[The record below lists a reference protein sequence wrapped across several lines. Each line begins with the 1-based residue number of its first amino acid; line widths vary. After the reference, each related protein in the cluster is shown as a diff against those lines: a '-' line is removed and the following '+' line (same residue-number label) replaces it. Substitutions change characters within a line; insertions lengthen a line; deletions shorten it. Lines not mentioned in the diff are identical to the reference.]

1 MEKSLKM
8 ILNPILIPVKP
19 ESKLYNIQG
28 NFCFDGATRAI
39 YLFINGVKYFIS
51 SDNVPELIFDSLI
64 IGSHKIPNNVN
75 DKKGII
81 DNTVNFTNNYS
92 NIALLDDS
100 VMIMG
105 GNNTCT
111 DQVTNSILLGF
122 DTNFNSYN
130 SVILNNQF
138 SNIHNI
144 IDSILAIDNSNIFNS
159 DHCVISGQFLDSN
172 LQTSNSVMTGF
183 QNSMEGTIFSGLFG
197 RNSNISGGESIIN
210 IGNINNFSC
219 NTPSVSNITIGNDN
233 SYNNL
238 YTYNNN
244 IILGSNN
251 NFSNSSSNSFL
262 LGSNLTNIPP
272 FNDVVAIGNG
282 TASSSSIFYGGT
294 PGKITSPIP
303 ASVLSIFSNNLILG
317 SNDDSSTEFS
327 GGISYPT
334 KTLTLNGGDE
344 YFVSI
349 SDYNLFI
356 QNTSI
361 IDGVDIYLPLMASLR
376 IGQTW
381 RIVNNSPFLPPLTHI
396 IFIHTLDAGMN
407 IYSNGL
413 ILNAQLFSGGVY
425 DFVYDGIV
433 FQLIAKV

>member
-1 MEKSLKM
+1 MSKN
-8 ILNPILIPVKP
+8 ILNPIFIPVKSQ
-19 ESKLYNIQG
+19 SKLYNIQG
-28 NFCFDGATRAI
+28 NFCFDDVTKSI

-51 SDNVPELIFDSLI
+51 AEDVPDVVFDSLI

-92 NIALLDDS
+92 NIALTDDS

-105 GNNTCT
+105 GNNTT
-111 DQVTNSILLGF
+111 SDQVTNSILLGF
-122 DTNFNSYN
+122 DTIFNSYN
-130 SVILNNQF
+130 SVIINNQF

-144 IDSILAIDNSNIFNS
+144 IDSILAIDNSNIFNTNNS
-159 DHCVISGQFLDSN
+159 IINGQFLDSN

-183 QNSMEGTIFSGLFG
+183 QNNMEGTIFSGLFG
-197 RNSNISGGESIIN
+197 RNSNISGGEAIIN
-210 IGNINNFSC
+210 IGSINNFSC
-219 NTPSVSNITIGNDN
+219 NSVASSISNITIGNDN

-244 IILGSNN
+244 IILGGNN
-251 NFSNSSSNSFL
+251 NFSNSSTNSVL
-262 LGSNLTNIPP
+262 LGSNLVNISP
-272 FNDVVAIGNG
+272 FNNVIAIGNG
-282 TASSSSIFYGGT
+282 TASASSIFYGGT
-294 PGKITSPIP
+294 PGKITSPIS

-317 SNDDSSTEFS
+317 SNDNTSTDFS

-349 SDYNLFI
+349 SDYNLII

-381 RIVNNSPFLPPLTHI
+381 RIISNSAFLPPLTHV
-396 IFIHTLDAGMN
+396 IFIHTLDAGNN
-407 IYSNGL
+407 IYSNGP
-413 ILNAQLFSGGVY
+413 ILNAQLYSGGVY
-425 DFVYDGIV
+425 DFVYDGTI
-433 FQLIAKV
+433 FQLIANV